1 MKSNFVL
8 TPDTYRTFINRF
20 NKLLSI
26 TGAIESVG
34 YYAGR
39 NKRKSVLVQ
48 ANIKS
53 SIEGIIKTQKSY
65 TTLDTVKYDSYPSCE
80 NIYTS
85 EGIIIRYTSDCCHVY
100 YWGTKFRFTSNRIYE
115 LSSINEQKIQ
125 KVRQSAKSV
134 FSVCK
139 DINLA
144 KSKINFEEEMSK
156 AYWNDADNFDF

>member
-1 MKSNFVL
+1 MKSNFIL

-26 TGAIESVG
+26 TGAIESIG
-34 YYAGR
+34 YYKGSKKR
-39 NKRKSVLVQ
+39 NNVLVK
-48 ANIKS
+48 ANVKS
-53 SIEGIIKTQKSY
+53 SIEGITKTQKSY
-65 TTLDTVKYDSYPSCE
+65 TTLDKVEYDSYPSCE

-115 LSSINEQKIQ
+115 LSSIKKDEFRKG
-125 KVRQSAKSV
+125 RQSPKSV
-134 FSVCK
+134 FSVCS
-139 DINLA
+139 DVNLA
-144 KSKINFEEEMSK
+144 KNKVKFEEEMAK